1 MTGPFVSDP
10 APDAPG
16 SAPVTALPLSAI
28 QARVEGGVEAERRQR
43 ADEDYL
49 RQRQALSLS
58 EVRAQQR
65 WRGWAGFAVFILATG
80 WLVADVILTL
90 AVGWGTLGGR
100 DFKLG
105 DNVVIA
111 FLTTSTAT
119 VIGLFLVFLR
129 WLYPQ
134 EALSRPDSRPEVR
147 PGERSG

>member
-1 MTGPFVSDP
+1 MTEPRP
-10 APDAPG
+10 EPP
-16 SAPVTALPLSAI
+16 LPLSAI
-28 QARVEGGVEAERRQR
+28 QARVEGGLETERRQR

-49 RQRQALSLS
+49 RQRRALSLS

-65 WRGWAGFAVFILATG
+65 WRGWAGVAVFLLATA
-80 WLVADVILTL
+80 WLIADVILTV

-100 DFKLG
+100 PFRLEPG
-105 DNVVIA
+105 VIIA

-134 EALSRPDSRPEVR
+134 EPERERPVWPE
-147 PGERSG
+147 ERGR

>member
-1 MTGPFVSDP
+1 MSDP
-10 APDAPG
+10 RSEPP
-16 SAPVTALPLSAI
+16 LPLSAI
-28 QARVEGGVEAERRQR
+28 HARVEGGLETERRQR

-49 RQRQALSLS
+49 RQRQALTLR

-65 WRGWAGFAVFILATG
+65 WRGWAGFAVFALATA
-80 WLVADVILTL
+80 WLIADVVLTL

-100 DFKLG
+100 PFRLEPG
-105 DNVVIA
+105 VIIA

-134 EALSRPDSRPEVR
+134 DPVREATTTVLAESRDSRGR
-147 PGERSG
+147 

>member
-1 MTGPFVSDP
+1 M
-10 APDAPG
+10 
-16 SAPVTALPLSAI
+16 
-28 QARVEGGVEAERRQR
+28 EAERRQR

-65 WRGWAGFAVFILATG
+65 WRGWAGFAVFALATG
-80 WLVADVILTL
+80 WLIADVILTL
-90 AVGWGTLGGR
+90 AVGWGSLGGR
-100 DFKLG
+100 PFRLA

-134 EALSRPDSRPEVR
+134 EPPGRPDLRPEVR

>member
-1 MTGPFVSDP
+1 MTAPRPDP
-10 APDAPG
+10 VIP
-16 SAPVTALPLSAI
+16 TSAI
-28 QARVEGGVEAERRQR
+28 QARVEGGLESERRQR

-65 WRGWAGFAVFILATG
+65 WRGWAGFAVFALATA
-80 WLVADVILTL
+80 WLVADVVLTV

-100 DFKLG
+100 PFRLEAG
-105 DNVVIA
+105 VIIA

-134 EALSRPDSRPEVR
+134 EPEREREVETRDPRTASRTR
-147 PGERSG
+147 

>member
-1 MTGPFVSDP
+1 MTDP
-10 APDAPG
+10 RPEP
-16 SAPVTALPLSAI
+16 PLPLSAI
-28 QARVEGGVEAERRQR
+28 QARVEGGLETERRQR

-49 RQRQALSLS
+49 RQRQALTLR

-65 WRGWAGFAVFILATG
+65 WRGWAGFAVFALATA
-80 WLVADVILTL
+80 WLIADVILTL

-100 DFKLG
+100 PFRLEPG
-105 DNVVIA
+105 VIIA

-134 EALSRPDSRPEVR
+134 EPVREGGTVLPESRESRTR
-147 PGERSG
+147 